1 MKTQIYPCVFY
12 HQALSTGLGTYRRQ
26 DHRMAPGVLSPWGY
40 TRRASRSTE
49 ERELGEELPPFVRR
63 IDNHYVPVGSQFAV
77 KNPKIFL

>member
-1 MKTQIYPCVFY
+1 
-12 HQALSTGLGTYRRQ
+12 
-26 DHRMAPGVLSPWGY
+26 MAPGVLSPWGY